1 MASLQQRL
9 DEFKKSFKSGA
20 PLYNATREA
29 IEKMHRATAELEA
42 SGILDRALRSRSEL
56 HAIQS
61 RASTGSLER
70 SFARRT
76 AGGRFLPRPL
86 VTLLQHGA
94 GGSTGN
100 PF

>member
-1 MASLQQRL
+1 
-9 DEFKKSFKSGA
+9 
-20 PLYNATREA
+20 
-29 IEKMHRATAELEA
+29 MHRATAELEA
-42 SGILDRALRSRSEL
+42 SGIFRSRLESGRSRSEL

-61 RASTGSLER
+61 TASTGSLER
-70 SFARRT
+70 FFARRT

-100 PF
+100 PFRSPSVGSVDRRDDS